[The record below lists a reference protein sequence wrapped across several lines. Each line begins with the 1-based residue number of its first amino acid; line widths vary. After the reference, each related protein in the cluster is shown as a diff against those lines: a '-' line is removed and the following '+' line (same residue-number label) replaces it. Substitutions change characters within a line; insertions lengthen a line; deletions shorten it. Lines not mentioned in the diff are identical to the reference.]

1 MLVQLTLGTL
11 IILATITLS
20 GIGYMLMELS
30 FQRLHPWL
38 TREPH
43 VPKQMMLLWFASLGV
58 LGIVTV
64 SVWLWALAF
73 WFLGAFPNLEESL
86 YFAIVSYTT
95 LGLGDIV
102 LPKEWRLLSGMIAT
116 NGFINFGLS
125 TALLIEAMREL
136 RGRQRQH
143 RIKPD

>member
-1 MLVQLTLGTL
+1 MLIQLTFGTL
-11 IILATITLS
+11 LILATITLS
-20 GIGYMLMELS
+20 GVGYMLMELA

-43 VPKQMMLLWFASLGV
+43 APKQMLLLWFASLGV

-73 WFLGAFPNLEESL
+73 WSLNAFPTLEQAL
-86 YFAIVSYTT
+86 YFAIVCYTT
-95 LGLGDIV
+95 LGLGDLV
-102 LPKEWRLLSGMIAT
+102 LPMEWRILSGMIAT

-125 TALLIEAMREL
+125 TAILIEAMREL
-136 RGRQRQH
+136 RGHQR
-143 RIKPD
+143 RTKSR